1 MSILTIF
8 ITADDF
14 KNMQTYN
21 KTMNIKSTR
30 RKNLKISVAYTNSF
44 ENVHKYYCWCTVKEI
59 KHETCPPADS
69 RHVLYVFSVPTCT
82 LSKCALGIWN
92 PRLKLKLKP
101 LLRSKEEAILTSQI
115 CFVPFDH
122 PCGSTYSSILLQTLV
137 VFFCVIVNIIFVIW

>member
-101 LLRSKEEAILTSQI
+101 LLRSKEETTFWRRKFALCHLITRVEVL
-115 CFVPFDH
+115 
-122 PCGSTYSSILLQTLV
+122 
-137 VFFCVIVNIIFVIW
+137 IIAYYYKP